1 MTSAMSSPMS
11 PRTRGTALFCRR
23 RSLNRL
29 SAGFLDGLALV
40 VTEPGELKPVAE
52 AGAVTKDCAHLQDP
66 VRVGQS
72 EFERGAVELL
82 EIRRNHDAD
91 AAFGDVP
98 DAAGPLVRLVIDGD
112 GVETDVEL
120 EFEPLNGF
128 LAGSHGVVRR
138 VHYCSPARVK
148 VFHIYQ
154 RFTSG
159 QFPNWAE
166 GGTVLPRG
174 WICAT
179 EQNRTAAPWLKPH
192 IESRLSWA

>member
-1 MTSAMSSPMS
+1 MVSAMSSPMS
-11 PRTRGTALFCRR
+11 PRTRGTALFRGR
-23 RSLNRL
+23 GGLNRL

-40 VTEPGELKPVAE
+40 VTEAGELKPVAK

-72 EFERGAVELL
+72 EFERGTVELL

-91 AAFGDVP
+91 AAFGDVA
-98 DAAGPLVRLVIDGD
+98 DAAGPLVGLVVDGD
-112 GVETDVEL
+112 GVEADVEL

-138 VHYCSPARVK
+138 VHYCSPTRAK

-159 QFPNWAE
+159 QFPKRAE
-166 GGTVLPRG
+166 GGTGVRNIR
-174 WICAT
+174 IC
-179 EQNRTAAPWLKPH
+179 
-192 IESRLSWA
+192 